1 MSSGRTQVLYAPS
14 AQQSQKVGFTVTAG
28 SSAALP
34 QYCDA
39 VELMATQDCHIEF
52 LTGAANEGTA
62 SATVSAFIKSGVLYR
77 YACPK
82 GSTDCKVNVV
92 RDSAD
97 GNLFITPL
105 TQ

>member
-1 MSSGRTQVLYAPS
+1 MRIQSYLMPM
-14 AQQSQKVGFTVTAG
+14 AQQSQKQAFTVTAA

-34 QYCDA
+34 QYCEA
-39 VELMATQDCHIEF
+39 VDLVATQDCHIEF
-52 LTGAANEGTA
+52 LTGSAAEGTA
-62 SATVSAFIKSGVLYR
+62 SATVSAFIKAGLLYR

-92 RDSAD
+92 RDTAD

-105 TQ
+105 SS